1 MIEIA
6 LSLVVKVPCA
16 VITGML
22 MFAHF
27 LWFVR
32 GNYPFLQGRLLI
44 FLLFFLGL
52 PRPKYVIEATK
63 CWLVGKPVSFVPT
76 EDIKGLL
83 QCAVGKKKIK
93 MSYTCKAI
101 AHFRVFTLLKTGPE
115 FGRESEASCDV
126 RLGGAKIKRDR
137 WFFYP

>member
-83 QCAVGKKKIK
+83 QCAVGDDAIGHVFHKLLRISINNKVFYTEDYKR
-93 MSYTCKAI
+93 MSKRVSYACLKAT
-101 AHFRVFTLLKTGPE
+101 VEWNL
-115 FGRESEASCDV
+115 D
-126 RLGGAKIKRDR
+126 
-137 WFFYP
+137 